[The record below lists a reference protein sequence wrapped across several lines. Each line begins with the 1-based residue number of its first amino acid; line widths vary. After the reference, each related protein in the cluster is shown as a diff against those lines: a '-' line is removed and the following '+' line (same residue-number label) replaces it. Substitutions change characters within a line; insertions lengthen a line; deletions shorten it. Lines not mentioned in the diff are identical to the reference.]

1 MTLAESTSFK
11 ELMLRECI
19 EAGQFPNI
27 LDAME
32 AVEMTE
38 FIIQLGDE
46 VLARIRQ
53 GTIRPA
59 RGNELLRELLNA
71 VQKPIEARGRVGEI
85 RKELKEQVK

>member
-1 MTLAESTSFK
+1 
-11 ELMLRECI
+11 MLQEGI
-19 EAGQFPNI
+19 EPGQFSNI
-27 LDAME
+27 LDSME

-46 VLARIRQ
+46 ILARIRQ
-53 GTIRPA
+53 GAIKPA

-71 VQKPIEARGRVGEI
+71 VQKPIEARVRVGAV